1 MRPLITC
8 CRLFFLRCRIGL
20 ARVAVPLACA
30 LLLALWSGL
39 APAEELIRTQ
49 AVLEDASAAMTIEQV
64 FDTLAVRVVSE
75 QVGGLHAVINWT
87 FDDLADT
94 PDHRWVLGLSN
105 RTLYSVRGR
114 HEPSA
119 VVSVQTT
126 RKRFL
131 EVMAQTTTFVDEM
144 ASGNV
149 TVEGDAQALLNV
161 FANLDVFESGF
172 AIVEP

>member
-1 MRPLITC
+1 
-8 CRLFFLRCRIGL
+8 
-20 ARVAVPLACA
+20 
-30 LLLALWSGL
+30 
-39 APAEELIRTQ
+39 
-49 AVLEDASAAMTIEQV
+49 
-64 FDTLAVRVVSE
+64 VRVVSE

-94 PDHRWVLGLSN
+94 PDHLWVLGLSN

-144 ASGNV
+144 AAGNV
-149 TVEGDAQALLNV
+149 SVEGDAQALLNV